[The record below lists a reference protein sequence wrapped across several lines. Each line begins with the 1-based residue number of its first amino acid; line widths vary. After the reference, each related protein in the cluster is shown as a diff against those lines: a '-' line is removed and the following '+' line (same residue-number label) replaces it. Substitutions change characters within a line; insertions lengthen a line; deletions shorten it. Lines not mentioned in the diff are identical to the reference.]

1 MLHFFRKED
10 SDLLDKYMR
19 TVFKEMETL
28 QDEGL
33 VLNGAHTRIDW
44 YDTVNLI
51 IIIIII
57 MIIMMIIITIYCSM
71 STE

>member
-1 MLHFFRKED
+1 
-10 SDLLDKYMR
+10 MR

-51 IIIIII
+51 II
-57 MIIMMIIITIYCSM
+57 MIIITIYCSM